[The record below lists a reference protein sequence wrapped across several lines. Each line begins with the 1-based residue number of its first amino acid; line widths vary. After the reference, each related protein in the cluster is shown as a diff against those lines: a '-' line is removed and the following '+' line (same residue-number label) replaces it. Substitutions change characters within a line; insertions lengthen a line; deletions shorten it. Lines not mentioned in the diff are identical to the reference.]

1 MIAAPAPYSNPA
13 SSNPASYCPASNMGF
28 RAMSTDVTV
37 TMVGGDPG
45 LLDWVRARI
54 DLLERRWS
62 RFLPDSEIS
71 RLNRA
76 DGASLVVSDDT
87 VNAVRAA
94 CAAWVFTRGCFD
106 PTVHDCLLRLGYD
119 DTIDAVRTREISA
132 AEVVE
137 LPAPG
142 CAGIVYDGGDG
153 GDGGGGGGEGR
164 GVVMLPRGVRLDL
177 GGIGKG
183 LAADIAAV
191 GLLERGAAGALVN
204 IGGDVR
210 VVGSSPQGGAWVIEI
225 EDPRTEHRLT
235 AVEVCD
241 GGVATST
248 TLRRRW
254 RAGLSG
260 RHHLVAPATGAST
273 STSVVGV
280 SVVAGTA
287 AWADALS
294 KVPFVDPARQD
305 CFGSASAIVMFDDGT
320 SSSIGPMCLADRVLA

>member
-1 MIAAPAPYSNPA
+1 MIGTPAAGYS
-13 SSNPASYCPASNMGF
+13 PASNMGF

-37 TMVGGDPG
+37 TMVGGDPS
-45 LLDWVRARI
+45 LLEWVRTRI

-76 DGASLVVSDDT
+76 DGSPLAVSDDT

-106 PTVHDCLLRLGYD
+106 PTVHDSLLRLGYD
-119 DTIDAVRTREISA
+119 ETIDAVRTREISA

-142 CAGIVYDGGDG
+142 CAGIVYDEGK
-153 GDGGGGGGEGR
+153 GR
-164 GVVMLPRGVRLDL
+164 GVVMFPRGVRLDL

-191 GLLERGAAGALVN
+191 GLVERGAAGALVN

-210 VVGSSPQGGAWVIEI
+210 VVGSSPRGGAWVIEI

-260 RHHLVAPATGAST
+260 RHHLVAPATGTST

-305 CFGSASAIVMFDDGT
+305 CFGPASAIVMYDDGS
-320 SSSIGPMCLADRVLA
+320 SSSIGPMRLADLVPA